1 MAGGAAPGFF
11 LACVLTPAW
20 QRLWGAARAAGA
32 PPFPG
37 AAAEWSTDQLGLVR
51 LTQEVER
58 LVQALSWRQVD
69 VTEFLGAHERE
80 LETHEGLR
88 RLVEWAERRDGD
100 GAGAGGETPARAPG
114 EYAQGWRADL
124 AGRRQGATG

>member
-1 MAGGAAPGFF
+1 M
-11 LACVLTPAW
+11 
-20 QRLWGAARAAGA
+20 
-32 PPFPG
+32 
-37 AAAEWSTDQLGLVR
+37 R

-69 VTEFLGAHERE
+69 VTEFLAAHERE

-100 GAGAGGETPARAPG
+100 GAGGGGEAPSRAPG

-124 AGRRQGATG
+124 AGRRRGATG